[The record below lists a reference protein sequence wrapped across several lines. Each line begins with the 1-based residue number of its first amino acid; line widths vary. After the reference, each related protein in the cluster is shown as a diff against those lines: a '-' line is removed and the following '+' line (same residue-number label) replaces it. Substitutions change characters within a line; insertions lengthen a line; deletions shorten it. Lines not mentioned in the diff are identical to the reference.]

1 MYNVKIE
8 LIVKKD
14 FFMTI
19 EKVSFR
25 DFVRGEVSGEF
36 LILIDKKS
44 KKEKGLFID
53 KKYSDDFIDFLKIKQ
68 KEKIERK
75 KRALLDFV
83 GEFGDGKEY
92 INKSHKEIK
101 AIKYE

>member
-1 MYNVKIE
+1 
-8 LIVKKD
+8 
-14 FFMTI
+14 MTI

-25 DFVRGEVSGEF
+25 DFARGEISGDF

-53 KKYSDDFIDFLKIKQ
+53 KKYSNDFIDFLKIREQ
-68 KEKIERK
+68 REIERK
-75 KRALLDFV
+75 KKALLDFV

-92 INKSHKEIK
+92 VNKSHNEIK
-101 AIKYE
+101 AKKYE

>member
-1 MYNVKIE
+1 
-8 LIVKKD
+8 
-14 FFMTI
+14 MTI

-25 DFVRGEVSGEF
+25 DFMRGEVSGDF

-53 KKYSDDFIDFLKIKQ
+53 KKYSNDFLDFLKM
-68 KEKIERK
+68 KEKKEIDRK

-83 GEFGDGKEY
+83 GKFGDGKEY
-92 INKSHKEIK
+92 VGKSHKEIK
-101 AIKYE
+101 ATKYE